1 MQKVQDVK
9 QRMRQMEMEMFKLR
23 TTQLE
28 MKKDGQPHV
37 LTNSGKAILMIFNC
51 SLKL

>member
-9 QRMRQMEMEMFKLR
+9 QRMRQIEMEMSKLR
-23 TTQLE
+23 TKQIE

-37 LTNSGKAILMIFNC
+37 LTNSGMAILMIFNS